1 MPQLPPA
8 VSASDARRTAST
20 GTKTVPDRSEDT
32 RHRLIEAALTLFSE
46 HGFDGTTTRMLATTA
61 GTNQAAIPYHFGG
74 KEGLYMAVADH
85 IAETN
90 RRLLEPVSVRIRVA
104 LSNSRETPD
113 RAALKAVLDDL
124 IRSMIGILFSDAGL
138 AKRAAFVL
146 HEQFHPGPAFDR
158 LYAGFIQPMHEM
170 LTDVV
175 ARALGL
181 PPEDPQA
188 VIRAHAIVGQW
199 LAFMIARTA
208 VQRRLGW
215 QKVGPQEQAA
225 IVTGLQAMVRNGLG
239 LSTPGAGP
247 AER

>member
-1 MPQLPPA
+1 MA
-8 VSASDARRTAST
+8 ADGAR
-20 GTKTVPDRSEDT
+20 TVPDRSEDT
-32 RHRLIEAALTLFSE
+32 RRRLIEAALTLFSE

-90 RRLLEPVSVRIRVA
+90 RRLLEPVAVRIKVA
-104 LSNSRETPD
+104 LSGDREAPD
-113 RAALKAVLDDL
+113 RIALRAVLDDL
-124 IRSMIGILFSDAGL
+124 LRSMVGILFSDAGL

-158 LYAGFIQPMHEM
+158 LYAGFIRPMHEM
-170 LTDVV
+170 LTEVV

-181 PPEDPQA
+181 PPEHPQA
-188 VIRAHAIVGQW
+188 IIRAHTIVGQW

-215 QKVGPQEQAA
+215 QNIGPQEQAA
-225 IVTGLQAMVRNGLG
+225 IVSGLQAMVRGGLG
-239 LSTPGAGP
+239 LSVTGTGP
-247 AER
+247 ADA

>member
-1 MPQLPPA
+1 MAQSPLHLPA
-8 VSASDARRTAST
+8 DGGSTAST
-20 GTKTVPDRSEDT
+20 RPAPDRSEDT
-32 RHRLIEAALTLFSE
+32 RRRLIEAALALFAE

-85 IAETN
+85 IADTN
-90 RRLLEPVSVRIRVA
+90 RRLLEPVAVRIKVA
-104 LSNSRETPD
+104 LSGDRDGPD
-113 RAALKAVLDDL
+113 RTALRAVLDDL
-124 IRSMIGILFSDAGL
+124 LRSMIGILFSDAGL

-158 LYAGFIQPMHEM
+158 LYAGFIRPMHEM

-175 ARALGL
+175 ARTLGL

-188 VIRAHAIVGQW
+188 IIRAHTIVGQW

-215 QKVGPQEQAA
+215 ETIGPQEQAA
-225 IVTGLQAMVRNGLG
+225 IVSGLQAMVRGGLG
-239 LSTPGAGP
+239 LSEPEAAP
-247 AER
+247 ADA

>member
-1 MPQLPPA
+1 MSQQPSPRSADGESVSPA
-8 VSASDARRTAST
+8 GAKSVA
-20 GTKTVPDRSEDT
+20 DRSEDT
-32 RHRLIEAALTLFSE
+32 RRRLIEAALTLFSE

-104 LSNSRETPD
+104 LSDNREAPD
-113 RAALKAVLDDL
+113 RAALRGVMDDL
-124 IRSMIGILFSDAGL
+124 LRSMVGILFSDAGL

-146 HEQFHPGPAFDR
+146 HEQFHPGPAFER
-158 LYAGFIQPMHEM
+158 LYAGFIRPMHEM
-170 LTDVV
+170 LTEVV

-181 PPEDPQA
+181 PAEDPQA

-199 LAFMIARTA
+199 LAFMMARTA

-215 QKVGPQEQAA
+215 KTIGPREQAA
-225 IVTGLQAMVRNGLG
+225 IVTGLQAMVRGGLD
-239 LSTPGAGP
+239 LPSPETGP
-247 AER
+247 AGR